1 MSLATKFLSI
11 YTVSE
16 PVLVTVMETLHS
28 ALVLQTTGIQ
38 CILTEYRFTL
48 ELVHESY
55 IRRKM
60 P

>member
-1 MSLATKFLSI
+1 MFLATNFLSI
-11 YTVSE
+11 YNVPD
-16 PVLVTVMETLHS
+16 PVLGTVMETLHS

-38 CILTEYRFTL
+38 CIFTEYRFTL